1 MNSGISSRVV
11 SLDFQLLGKEN
22 GLRQLPPDDYQQLP
36 SPPGYPFMSLPEEK
50 EVHLRDY
57 WKVIRK
63 RIWMIAAIALIA
75 VVIAAV
81 KAFTTQ
87 PIYRGTATLQIN
99 IENPQIVDFKEIFTV
114 NMWAMDYYQ
123 TQYKILESR
132 NLARRVVH
140 KMNLAAH
147 PEFLPDAP
155 SLYQNWKSGVRSSV
169 GKFLRSIH
177 LLPPPKK
184 SASPSKDVFSNSDD
198 QENEKN
204 SPLVSAFLGR
214 LRVEPVKESRLVRV
228 HFDAYHPDLS
238 GKVPNVLVEEYIQLN
253 LESRV
258 NSSEQAKEW
267 LGKQLEELKAKVERS
282 DEALQAFGSQ
292 NDIISLDE
300 KENPTLK
307 RLDELNQE
315 LAKAESERM
324 AKEAIYRQIKQDRAF
339 DAIPSILENKLIQD
353 LKQTYIQLEAQYMRL
368 SETFKPTYPEMVRLK
383 NQMESTQKRLNIEVE
398 KIIASIKNEYES
410 GLRREALLRAA
421 FEQQK
426 TKTLTM
432 QQKSIQYNIL
442 KRESDT
448 NKDLYKSLL
457 QRLKEVGV
465 SAGFQ
470 ATNIQVVD
478 RAETPRGPFAP
489 DRHKSILLAVV
500 IGLFL
505 GVGLA
510 FFFEYLDNTVKTP
523 EDVEQLCRLPSFG
536 MIPEVSCERRI
547 RLPKGKS
554 FPVELISSN
563 YPKSILS
570 EAYRNIRTS
579 LMLSFSEQP
588 PKKIAVTSAN
598 PLEGKTTTLINT
610 AISLSQIGARVLIID
625 ADMRKPRIHKVFD
638 NGNGS
643 GNGTGLSNFLSGNS
657 KLWSVIRKTDIQNLY
672 YIPAGSVPPNPAELI
687 GSNLFRDMMQALAE
701 RFDHIIVDCPP
712 VIGFAD
718 SIILS
723 TVVDGV
729 ILVVLSGKTSR
740 MALQHAKDALFQVNA
755 KILGVVLNRVNILH
769 SEYSD
774 YYYRYYYY
782 YGESGKKKELPYHGH
797 KKRSSTSK
805 VSSGRR

>member
-1 MNSGISSRVV
+1 M
-11 SLDFQLLGKEN
+11 
-22 GLRQLPPDDYQQLP
+22 P
-36 SPPGYPFMSLPEEK
+36 LPEEK

-63 RIWMIAAIALIA
+63 RLWMVMAIALIA

-81 KAFTTQ
+81 KAFTTK
-87 PIYRGTATLQIN
+87 PLYRGTTTLQIN

-132 NLARRVVH
+132 SLARRVVH

-147 PEFLPDAP
+147 PEFLPEPP
-155 SLYQNWKSGVRSSV
+155 SLYQKWKSEVRSSIA
-169 GKFLRSIH
+169 GFLRSIH
-177 LLPPPKK
+177 LLPPSKK
-184 SASPSKDVFSNSDD
+184 ISSVGMELPSRAESAEKDK
-198 QENEKN
+198 EKDG
-204 SPLVSAFLGR
+204 PLVSQFLGQ
-214 LRVEPVKESRLVRV
+214 LRVEPIKESRLVRV
-228 HFDAYHPDLS
+228 HFDAFRPDLS
-238 GKVPNVLVEEYIQLN
+238 GKVPNVVAEEYIQLT

-258 NSSEQAKEW
+258 NTTEQAKEW

-282 DEALQAFGSQ
+282 EEALQAFGSKH
-292 NDIISLDE
+292 DIISLDD
-300 KENPTLK
+300 KENVTMK
-307 RLDELNQE
+307 RLDELNQA

-324 AKEAIYRQIKQDRAF
+324 AKEAIHKQIKQDKDRAF

-353 LKQTYIQLEAQYMRL
+353 LKQTFIQLEAQYMKL
-368 SETFKPTYPEMVRLK
+368 SETFKPNYPEMVRLK
-383 NQMESTQKRLNIEVE
+383 NQMETTEKRLNIEVD
-398 KIIASIKNEYES
+398 KIIASIKNEYEA

-426 TKTLTM
+426 TKVLEM

-442 KRESDT
+442 KREADT
-448 NKDLYKSLL
+448 NKDLYHSIL

-465 SAGFQ
+465 SAGFN

-478 RAETPRGPFAP
+478 RAEIPRAPFAP
-489 DRHKSILLAVV
+489 DRHKSILLGAV

-505 GVGLA
+505 GVGFA
-510 FFFEYLDNTVKTP
+510 FFFEYLDNTIKTP
-523 EDVEQLCRLPSFG
+523 EDVEQLSRLPSFG
-536 MIPEVSCERRI
+536 MIPEISCDRRL

-554 FPVELISSN
+554 FAVELIVSN
-563 YPKSILS
+563 HPKSILS

-610 AISLSQIGARVLIID
+610 AISLSQTGARVLIID
-625 ADMRKPRIHKVFD
+625 GDMRKPRIHKVFD
-638 NGNGS
+638 NGNGI
-643 GNGTGLSNFLSGNS
+643 GLSNFLSGNA
-657 KLWSVIRKTDIQNLY
+657 KLWSVIRKTEIQNLY

-687 GSNLFRDMMQALAE
+687 ASNLFREMMQALGE
-701 RFDHIIVDCPP
+701 RFDHIVVDCPP

-723 TVVDGV
+723 SMVDGV
-729 ILVVLSGKTSR
+729 ILVVLSGKTPR
-740 MALQHAKDALFQVNA
+740 MALQRAKDALLQVNA
-755 KILGVVLNRVNILH
+755 KILGVVINRVNIH
-769 SEYSD
+769 NSEYSD

-797 KKRSSTSK
+797 KKRPSPSRMSSSK
-805 VSSGRR
+805 RT